1 MIKMDY
7 PLLINGKEAGRLR
20 VSCEGLYTVFE
31 AQCSENCDGLTRL
44 WVHGKEGSAYLG
56 IPEPA
61 GSGMYL
67 RKRLTR
73 SELEAFPKSIIC
85 ASNSEGLHN
94 KEKDEAQAETSPET
108 DRDSERVWFRGSGGS
123 LISQCGDSL
132 LIAIPENLRTEK
144 PGLRRREIEG
154 KKYIIFRY

>member
-20 VSCEGLYTVFE
+20 VSGEGLYTVFE
-31 AQCSENCDGLTRL
+31 AECEGKSDGLIRL
-44 WVHGKEGSAYLG
+44 WVHGQEGSAYLG
-56 IPEPA
+56 IPEPV

-73 SELEAFPKSIIC
+73 TELEAFPKNIEC
-85 ASNSEGLHN
+85 ASDMNSLHN
-94 KEKDEAQAETSPET
+94 KENDKAKADSCIETEGESGL
-108 DRDSERVWFRGSGGS
+108 RWFRGRGGS
-123 LISQCGDSL
+123 LIAQDSDCL

-154 KKYIIFRY
+154 KKYIVFRY